1 MGRVLNRHHRAGIE
15 RQALRH
21 GSDDMKAMKN
31 AVHLGVLAMWAV
43 AGVLF
48 SLKAGLA
55 LGAFATVLVF
65 WGWFA
70 AFVAATSWVVSKL
83 DGPLGALGTHGGALL
98 VMQAL
103 PVAMPFALARLGLDL
118 LAGRG
123 LPF

>member
-1 MGRVLNRHHRAGIE
+1 
-15 RQALRH
+15 
-21 GSDDMKAMKN
+21 MKAMKRL
-31 AVHLGVLAMWAV
+31 VHLGVLAMWAV

-48 SLKAGLA
+48 TLKAVLA
-55 LGAFATVLVF
+55 VGALVPVLVF

-70 AFVAATSWVVSKL
+70 AFAAATSWVVSKL
-83 DGPLGALGTHGGALL
+83 DGPLGALGTHGVALL

-103 PVAMPFALARLGLDL
+103 PAVMPFVMLRLGLDL

>member
-1 MGRVLNRHHRAGIE
+1 
-15 RQALRH
+15 
-21 GSDDMKAMKN
+21 MKAMKN

-70 AFVAATSWVVSKL
+70 AFAAGTSWVVSKL

>member
-1 MGRVLNRHHRAGIE
+1 MVITGPASSDRPFG
-15 RQALRH
+15 H

-70 AFVAATSWVVSKL
+70 AFAAGTSWVVSKL